1 LWSEVCG
8 VELKK
13 SQLSGDHN
21 LLSKSNIDKN
31 IIKEAFK
38 SCNHPNR
45 VTLKTEFGSS
55 PTKGRDGLR
64 WQRLTFELFRGII

>member
-1 LWSEVCG
+1 MRFFKG
-8 VELKK
+8 VSAEPVFAGQELKK
-13 SQLSGDHN
+13 ISHLSGDHN

-55 PTKGRDGLR
+55 PIKLVSK
-64 WQRLTFELFRGII
+64 